1 MKKVVATGKTVR
13 EAVYS
18 ALAELNTTSD
28 NVDIKIISQPSKRL
42 FGIMG
47 DKDAVVEVTLK
58 TVEIDPID
66 VAVDFLQKIFR
77 QLAVDVKINR
87 YAEDEYVVLEL
98 IGDDLGAL
106 IGRRGQT
113 IDSLQMLTNIT
124 ANKGRKGNRV
134 RIVLDAENYRMKR
147 EKTLIDLAKKLES
160 SVYRQGKT
168 ITLEPM
174 TPWERKIIHSTL
186 HDSELVTTESTGEDP
201 YRCIVVSKK

>member
-28 NVDIKIISQPSKRL
+28 NVDINIISQPSKRL

-47 DKDAVVEVTLK
+47 DKDAVVEVTHK

-160 SVYRQGKT
+160 SVWKRVVCWKVCN
-168 ITLEPM
+168 L
-174 TPWERKIIHSTL
+174 
-186 HDSELVTTESTGEDP
+186 
-201 YRCIVVSKK
+201 RCA